1 MAASSFRYSRFSNA
15 DRVQNISHSIYVTN
29 FPDSVTS
36 RDLWNACSVYGTV
49 VDVFIPLK
57 KSKVDDECLIDLTY
71 QDLTRK
77 VKEFSSIPNLYTIF
91 RDEGFPDVKLTYL
104 GGLWVMIECGNQ
116 ITKDNMIKHK
126 GVLSWFLDLL
136 NANNDFVSDERIVW
150 VDLEG
155 IPLNAWSR
163 ETFIRI
169 GKLWGE
175 TLILENDIDNSFGR
189 KRICIKTK
197 HHVSILE
204 SFKIIVKGRVYMIRA
219 KELFTWEP
227 SFLIY
232 KEKEYVSDD
241 EFVRETSNNNDGQP
255 PHDEVFGDDLSS
267 DDEGVPETVF
277 GSNLSSNK
285 RANEDNGEV
294 HSEDPFG
301 VYDLLEKNKKVVG
314 SMVSPSLSHP
324 PGFTPVVSENNN
336 MNNNAND
343 VSDCNAAHFTS
354 TGADNIDPKPQVDTP
369 AEQSCEQVGSQTIKS
384 GGSVLEIMEGIIQV
398 GKSMGY
404 TMEGCLGHKTRKEW
418 IKALTNSFKLNF
430 LAIQETKMSS
440 VSHMVVKSLWG
451 NSNYDFVCSDSLGC
465 SGGILCIWEAS
476 IFIKDNV
483 TISDNFVAIYGT
495 WLTNNSKILF
505 IVVYAPQ
512 SSSGKKN
519 LWDYILSLLVR
530 WNGEVIVMGDFN
542 EVRSSNERRGSCF
555 NPYSAR
561 HFNRFISSSGLVDIP
576 MEGYAF
582 TWSHPSA
589 SKMSKLDH
597 FLLREVNVDFGPIP
611 FRFYHSWFDYVGF
624 DDMIKSAWSSFAHS
638 DGNRMIRFK
647 KKLQDLKTIIRCW
660 IKMKR
665 HETSRVKKNII
676 TDLEVIDKALDRGIA
691 DDADVSR
698 RLELKRQL
706 IYLNNI
712 EAKEKFQKSKIK
724 WALEGDENSKFFHGV
739 VNKRRSQ
746 LAIRGIFVDGV
757 WCTDPNLIKNAFFN
771 HFATRFQEPPNFR
784 FKINFV
790 FPNKLHH
797 NQTEELERHVSHD
810 EIKRAVWD
818 CGDNKSPGP
827 DGFTFEFFKTYWD
840 LVGQDFCAAVE
851 HFFAHGSFAKGC
863 NSSFIA
869 LIPKIIDAKFV
880 NDFRP
885 PNVNCCVYRRSR
897 KILALELNGEWSHAN
912 LHGIVNILK
921 SFYFASGLQINFNK
935 SQLLGVGVPHSDV
948 VNAATLIGC
957 SIMNNSFRY
966 LGVMVGQHS
975 SRLSAWDDTIDKLKA
990 RLSKWKMKTLSIG
1003 GRFTLLKSVLGATP
1017 IYNMSIFK
1025 VPRGILK
1032 VMESIRRRF
1041 FYGIDPS
1048 ENKISWVA
1056 WNKVL
1061 ASKNHGGLGISSFFA
1076 LNRALLLK
1084 WIWRFISSDGS
1095 LWSKVIQALYGK
1107 RIDFHATKFSSI
1119 WCSIIRELHQLK
1131 DNGFDFWEHC
1141 KIRIG
1146 NGSTTRFWYDLW
1158 IGDMPLYA
1166 KFPRLFALDLN
1177 KDCSVAD
1184 KLNNSVELS
1193 FRRAVRG
1200 GIEQHQMSDL
1210 VSMLE
1215 SIVLSSSNDRWV
1227 CGLSNGW

>member
-1 MAASSFRYSRFSNA
+1 
-15 DRVQNISHSIYVTN
+15 
-29 FPDSVTS
+29 
-36 RDLWNACSVYGTV
+36 
-49 VDVFIPLK
+49 
-57 KSKVDDECLIDLTY
+57 
-71 QDLTRK
+71 
-77 VKEFSSIPNLYTIF
+77 
-91 RDEGFPDVKLTYL
+91 
-104 GGLWVMIECGNQ
+104 
-116 ITKDNMIKHK
+116 
-126 GVLSWFLDLL
+126 
-136 NANNDFVSDERIVW
+136 
-150 VDLEG
+150 
-155 IPLNAWSR
+155 
-163 ETFIRI
+163 
-169 GKLWGE
+169 
-175 TLILENDIDNSFGR
+175 
-189 KRICIKTK
+189 
-197 HHVSILE
+197 
-204 SFKIIVKGRVYMIRA
+204 
-219 KELFTWEP
+219 
-227 SFLIY
+227 
-232 KEKEYVSDD
+232 
-241 EFVRETSNNNDGQP
+241 
-255 PHDEVFGDDLSS
+255 
-267 DDEGVPETVF
+267 
-277 GSNLSSNK
+277 
-285 RANEDNGEV
+285 
-294 HSEDPFG
+294 
-301 VYDLLEKNKKVVG
+301 
-314 SMVSPSLSHP
+314 
-324 PGFTPVVSENNN
+324 
-336 MNNNAND
+336 
-343 VSDCNAAHFTS
+343 
-354 TGADNIDPKPQVDTP
+354 
-369 AEQSCEQVGSQTIKS
+369 
-384 GGSVLEIMEGIIQV
+384 
-398 GKSMGY
+398 
-404 TMEGCLGHKTRKEW
+404 
-418 IKALTNSFKLNF
+418 
-430 LAIQETKMSS
+430 MSS

-483 TISDNFVAIYGT
+483 TISDNFVAIYGM

-512 SSSGKKN
+512 SSLGKKN

-530 WNGEVIVMGDFN
+530 WNGEVVVMGDFN

-561 HFNRFISSSGLVDIP
+561 HFNIFISSSGLVDIP

-589 SKMSKLDH
+589 LKMSKLDRFLISDGVFSLFPSIVAVCLDRH
-597 FLLREVNVDFGPIP
+597 LSDHRPILLREFNVDFGPIP

-624 DDMIKSAWSSFAHS
+624 DDMIKSGWSSFAHS
-638 DGNRMIRFK
+638 DGNRMIQFK

-660 IKMKR
+660 IKIKR

-757 WCTDPNLIKNAFFN
+757 WCTDPNLIKNTFFN

-885 PNVNCCVYRRSR
+885 ISLIGCVYKVIT
-897 KILALELNGEWSHAN
+897 KILAIRMTSVMEYLISDTQSAFLAGRHILDGPFILDEVLQWCKRKKKHAMFFKVDFAKAYDSVRWDYLLDILVAFGFGPTWCKWIRGTFIYANTSILVNGSPTKEFSIHRGLKQGDPLAPYLFILVMESLHLSFNRAIEEGVFKGILLPGSLHLSHLFYADDAMFLGEWSHAN

-1166 KFPRLFALDLN
+1166 KFPRLFSLDLN

-1215 SIVLSSSNDRWV
+1215 SIVLSNSNDRWV
-1227 CGLSNGW
+1227 CSLSNDGDFKVKDIRIFLDDLFLPHSEPTRWIKAMPIKINIFAWRARKDCLPTRMNLVQRDINIDSVLCPVCVTNDEDAHHLFFRCDLAQHVLRRLCRWWDLDTYGWSSFHDWLSWFSTIRFPSKSKSLLEGVFYVSWWHIWRFRNRTVFDDKAPNRSEIFDDIVLSSFNWSKYRCHFSFSWTDWLKNPHLISL